1 MGAAPDFQPE
11 SPPPAPMRLWVTR
24 TQPAAEATAG
34 RLRALGHGPVV
45 SPLLTIRRLRPA
57 LNLTEIG
64 ALVFT
69 SLNGVAAFAARE
81 AGRGWP
87 VFAVGDATAEAAR
100 QAGFRMVR
108 SAAGDVHALAAL
120 IIRAHDRRA
129 GPVLIAGARE
139 PAGDLT
145 GALVAGGVDA
155 RSAALYA
162 ALDAPGRRGLEA
174 LRAGRLDGVLIH
186 SPRAAHRL
194 AALAHADAALAAPLA
209 SLSVFCIS
217 QAAAAPLRALGPHRL
232 AVAAAPDETALLSLL
247 GKPAARV

>member
-1 MGAAPDFQPE
+1 
-11 SPPPAPMRLWVTR
+11 MRLWVTR
-24 TQPAAEATAG
+24 TRPGAEATAE
-34 RLRALGHGPVV
+34 RLRALGHVPVV

-57 LNLTEIG
+57 LDLTGVG

-87 VFAVGDATAEAAR
+87 VFAVGDATAEAVR
-100 QAGFRMVR
+100 RAGFGAVR

-120 IIRAHDRRA
+120 VLRAHDRRS

-139 PAGDLT
+139 PAGDLA
-145 GALVAGGVDA
+145 GALSAEGLDV

-162 ALDAPGRRGLEA
+162 ARPASGRRGLEA

-186 SPRAAHRL
+186 SPRAARRL
-194 AALAHADAALAAPLA
+194 AALASADAASLAA
-209 SLSVFCIS
+209 LSVFCIS
-217 QAAAAPLRALGPHRL
+217 QAAAAPLRPLGPRRL

-247 GKPAARV
+247 GKPAAPV